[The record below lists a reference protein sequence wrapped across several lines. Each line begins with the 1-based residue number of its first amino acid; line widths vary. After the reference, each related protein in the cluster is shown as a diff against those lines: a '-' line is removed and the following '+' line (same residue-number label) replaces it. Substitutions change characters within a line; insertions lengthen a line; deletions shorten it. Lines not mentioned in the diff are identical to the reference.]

1 MVNSLFIF
9 KNSATDTTA
18 FFGKDLTAVDA
29 SSGAVALYFNSQD
42 TSGADVNSVAL
53 ACASGNEADL
63 CAAIA
68 KDAHREG
75 VFVYD
80 DVAGEYAQK
89 AVTGITSIT
98 LNGVPSTGIH
108 AQFNVIDNDS
118 DFTLTAAQ
126 SGSLVAV
133 RSGND
138 IKLPTPAV
146 GLSYTFFAA
155 EDITTTD
162 ATIVSTSDGS
172 TAATLMFGSITDGGA
187 ADPIDDDNTLTLNA
201 GTATD
206 SVVIR
211 AYCVSSTTTAGANTW
226 LIEGQTGATGS
237 VTPSAA

>member
-42 TSGADVNSVAL
+42 GSGENVNSVAL
-53 ACASGNEADL
+53 ACASGDEADL

-80 DVAGEYAQK
+80 DVAEEYAQK

-118 DFTLTAAQ
+118 SFTLTAAQ

-138 IKLPTPAV
+138 IKLPTPEA

-155 EDITTTD
+155 EDITTTA
-162 ATIVSTSDGS
+162 ATIASTTDGTT
-172 TAATLMFGSITDGGA
+172 TAALMFGSITDGGA
-187 ADPIDDDNTLTLNA
+187 ADPLVNETTITLAA

-206 SVVIR
+206 TVIIR
-211 AYCVSSTTTAGANTW
+211 AYCVGTGTTANDNTW
-226 LIEGQTGATGS
+226 LIEGQTGVVSS
-237 VTPSAA
+237 VTLA